1 MAAKKLKL
9 EEVVASTVVWAL
21 VFPDG
26 KIDPQWFYPTRKD
39 LKQFAPAQLFGD
51 TSGWLRAHGK
61 GYRARKLY
69 LSLTP
74 VDAKSAV
81 AKSGPAVGRKANT
94 NSAASAIRAGKG
106 SKKP

>member
-1 MAAKKLKL
+1 MAAKTLKL

-51 TSGWLRAHGK
+51 TSDWPRAHGK

-74 VDAKSAV
+74 VGATGAV
-81 AKSGPAVGRKANT
+81 PKSGPAVGRTRNANG
-94 NSAASAIRAGKG
+94 AASAIRARTGA
-106 SKKP
+106 KKH

>member
-1 MAAKKLKL
+1 MARKQLKL

-39 LKQFAPAQLFGD
+39 LKQFAPSQLFGD
-51 TSGWLRAHGK
+51 TSDWTRAHSK

-74 VDAKSAV
+74 VNAPAAEATPGRGV
-81 AKSGPAVGRKANT
+81 ARKANT
-94 NSAASAIRAGKG
+94 TSAIRVRTG
-106 SKKP
+106 SRKR

>member
-1 MAAKKLKL
+1 MATKKLKL

-26 KIDPQWFYPTRKD
+26 KVDPQWFYPTRKD
-39 LKQFAPAQLFGD
+39 LKQFAPSQLFGD
-51 TSGWLRAHGK
+51 TSDWARAHSK

-74 VDAKSAV
+74 VAAPAAEAKTSRIGARKTDKTSATDAW
-81 AKSGPAVGRKANT
+81 
-94 NSAASAIRAGKG
+94 KG
-106 SKKP
+106 SKKR